1 MHHSSAP
8 DPELADRL
16 GLGATGEFPEGKLTE
31 VDEGELKFAV
41 GYVEGKVVIDFG
53 TPVSWVGMHPHQ
65 AKELARLILKH
76 ANPVTRP

>member
-8 DPELADRL
+8 DPELADHL

-41 GYVEGKVVIDFG
+41 GYMKGKVVIDFG
-53 TPVSWVGMHPHQ
+53 TPVSLDRPTSTSGQTARPPDPQ
-65 AKELARLILKH
+65 ALKSGD
-76 ANPVTRP
+76 